1 MFEYIEV
8 GGIFMWPIF
17 CLSVLGISV
26 LLEKGAYFL
35 FTEIDATSSF
45 KIKLCNLILEGDYA
59 KIKEFC
65 KSYKNSL
72 AKTALFVAENLGEGA
87 SKTQIDYIAEEAVS
101 MQLTSL
107 ERRTWILGLCASASP
122 QLGLLGTIVG
132 MIKAFSGL
140 SGGVDAP
147 LVAVGISE
155 ALYTTA
161 FGLIVAIPCV
171 IFFLMISKKI
181 DFILNDLNRIMSLFG
196 RSFERRSCEVC
207 PQR

>member
-1 MFEYIEV
+1 M
-8 GGIFMWPIF
+8 
-17 CLSVLGISV
+17 
-26 LLEKGAYFL
+26 LLLK
-35 FTEIDATSSF
+35 
-45 KIKLCNLILEGDYA
+45 K
-59 KIKEFC
+59 
-65 KSYKNSL
+65 
-72 AKTALFVAENLGEGA
+72 NLGEGA

-107 ERRTWILGLCASASP
+107 EKRTWILGLCASASP

-171 IFFLMISKKI
+171 IFYLMISKKI

-196 RSFERRSCEVC
+196 RSFERRSCEIC
-207 PQR
+207 PQG